1 MRTFQI
7 DVSHPGRNHPPIHI
21 QHSNSQSP
29 NSRHFYPQHSS
40 SSSQSPNS
48 RHFYSQHSSSSS
60 SQSSS
65 SQSASSEHSRYVQ
78 MLLHQDDIPLLHN
91 ILAAVFVW
99 LLLAGFLVFPGTF
112 TSLQKSVEGHDAKT
126 LGDQAA
132 QLIVKSIKN
141 IPLLVIAAIMCGIS
155 ALGMLYLAFTHAKNY
170 VWLVNKLFM
179 PGMTNSLA
187 GLVSTLIGVY
197 SQQHGTWSIT
207 AKITAMVE
215 GGSLCVCGG
224 LFLLYHLTFLKQ
236 IKIKHEKHYNGWS
249 GQQRYSKQLFP
260 EKA

>member
-1 MRTFQI
+1 MPMFQ
-7 DVSHPGRNHPPIHI
+7 VELHRPGHNHPPIYI
-21 QHSNSQSP
+21 QHSNSRSP
-29 NSRHFYPQHSS
+29 NSQHSHSQHSYSQHSHAES
-40 SSSQSPNS
+40 SSSQK
-48 RHFYSQHSSSSS
+48 
-60 SQSSS
+60 
-65 SQSASSEHSRYVQ
+65 AGSEHSRYVQ

-112 TSLQKSVEGHDAKT
+112 TSLQKSVEGHDAHT

-132 QLIVKSIKN
+132 RLIVKSIKN

-155 ALGMLYLAFTHAKNY
+155 ASGMLYLAFSHSKNY
-170 VWLVNKLFM
+170 VWIVNKLFM

-215 GGSLCVCGG
+215 GASFCVCGS
-224 LFLLYHLTFLKQ
+224 LFLLYRLAFLRQ
-236 IKIKHEKHYNGWS
+236 IKARHGEHYGGWP

-260 EKA
+260 ERA

>member
-1 MRTFQI
+1 MKMTRLYE
-7 DVSHPGRNHPPIHI
+7 VELHHPGRNQRPFMQP
-21 QHSNSQSP
+21 
-29 NSRHFYPQHSS
+29 
-40 SSSQSPNS
+40 SSSQQPYMYSQNPNS
-48 RHFYSQHSSSSS
+48 PRSYYQGPNSQKP
-60 SQSSS
+60 
-65 SQSASSEHSRYVQ
+65 SSEHSRYVQ

-91 ILAAVFVW
+91 ILAAAFVW

-112 TSLQKSVEGHDAKT
+112 TSLQQSVAKQGHDAHT
-126 LGDQAA
+126 IGDQAA
-132 QLIVKSIKN
+132 RLIVKSIKN
-141 IPLLVIAAIMCGIS
+141 IPLLVIAAIMCGIAS
-155 ALGMLYLAFTHAKNY
+155 FGMLWLAFVHAKNY

-215 GGSLCVCGG
+215 GASLCVCGS
-224 LFLLYHLTFLKQ
+224 LFLLYQLAFLRQ
-236 IKIKHEKHYNGWS
+236 IKAKHGKHYSGWP

>member
-1 MRTFQI
+1 MPKFQI
-7 DVSHPGRNHPPIHI
+7 EVHRPGHNHRPIHI
-21 QHSNSQSP
+21 QHSNSQS
-29 NSRHFYPQHSS
+29 
-40 SSSQSPNS
+40 SSSQ
-48 RHFYSQHSSSSS
+48 HSF
-60 SQSSS
+60 SQSSN
-65 SQSASSEHSRYVQ
+65 SQTASSEHSRYVQ

-126 LGDQAA
+126 LSDQAA
-132 QLIVKSIKN
+132 RLIVTSIKN

-155 ALGMLYLAFTHAKNY
+155 SFGMLYLASRHAKNY
-170 VWLVNKLFM
+170 VWLVNKLFL

-215 GGSLCVCGG
+215 GASLCICGS
-224 LFLLYHLTFLKQ
+224 LFLLYQLAFLKQ
-236 IKIKHEKHYNGWS
+236 IKAKHGEHYKGWP
-249 GQQRYSKQLFP
+249 GQQRYSKRLFP